1 MNNLILTRRL
11 GESIMIGD
19 DIEIEIIEVKGNKV
33 KLGFKADKDISIHR
47 KEVYDSIKKEQ
58 LMR

>member
-47 KEVYDSIKKEQ
+47 KEVYYSIKKEQ

>member
-1 MNNLILTRRL
+1 MNNLILTGRL